1 MDKRQREDIRR
12 LAGGRVF
19 FGRPMAHYTT
29 FRVGGPAEAV
39 YETEDLESL
48 KQVIVYLN
56 REQVPYL
63 IVGRGSN
70 LLVKDEGL
78 EGVVIRLGGS
88 LASVKRHDT
97 NDLALVGGGGLRLSD
112 LLVCCR
118 SLGWGGLEF
127 LAGIPGTLGGAIAMN
142 SGAFGEE
149 IGHSVREIHTL
160 NATGD
165 MTVKRRSELSFSYRM
180 LQMERGCVIVASVL
194 KTDLASRE
202 TVSARIAEYLKRRKE
217 TQPIEYPSAGS
228 VFRNPPHDYAGRLIE
243 RAGLKG
249 KAIGGAKISRKHAN
263 YIVNTGRATAKDVLE
278 LISLVQ
284 EKVLAATGV
293 RLDTE
298 VRVVG
303 N

>member
-1 MDKRQREDIRR
+1 
-12 LAGGRVF
+12 
-19 FGRPMAHYTT
+19 
-29 FRVGGPAEAV
+29 
-39 YETEDLESL
+39 
-48 KQVIVYLN
+48 
-56 REQVPYL
+56 
-63 IVGRGSN
+63 
-70 LLVKDEGL
+70 
-78 EGVVIRLGGS
+78 
-88 LASVKRHDT
+88 
-97 NDLALVGGGGLRLSD
+97 
-112 LLVCCR
+112 
-118 SLGWGGLEF
+118 
-127 LAGIPGTLGGAIAMN
+127 MN

-180 LQMERGCVIVASVL
+180 LQMERDCVIVASVL

-243 RAGLKG
+243 QAGLKG